1 MNLSVSFRAAIAKV
15 VGQKPLRGFAELRG
29 YFEGKHGLEIGGASE
44 LFQSRSLL
52 PVYPIAAVIDNCNFA
67 TVTTWQKG
75 AQDSRYTAQ
84 FICEATDLRN
94 VNDGSYDFVIS
105 SHVIEHIA
113 NPLKALIEWKRVS
126 CKDGVILVVC
136 PDGRKTFDHK
146 RPITPLLH
154 LIEDY
159 KQNVDEHDLT
169 HLAEVLAKHDLS
181 LDPPAGT
188 YEEFKLR
195 TENNFENRCLHH
207 HVFVP
212 RSWSDIFDYLRMKTL
227 LIESARP
234 FHIVAVGKKT

>member
-1 MNLSVSFRAAIAKV
+1 MNFSVSFRAAVAKV
-15 VGQKPLRGFAELRG
+15 VGQKPLRGFAELRR

-44 LFQSRSLL
+44 LFRSGSLL
-52 PVYPIAAVIDNCNFA
+52 PIYPIAGAMDNCNFA
-67 TVTTWQKG
+67 SVTTWQEG
-75 AQDSRYTAQ
+75 TQDSRYANQ

-94 VNDGSYDFVIS
+94 VNDGSYEFVIS

-126 CKDGVILVVC
+126 CKDGVILVLC
-136 PDGRKTFDHK
+136 PDGRKTFDHN
-146 RPITPLLH
+146 RPITPLSH

-169 HLAEVLAKHDLS
+169 HLPEVLAKHDLS

-188 YEEFKLR
+188 YDEFKLR
-195 TENNFENRCLHH
+195 SQNNFENRCLHH

-212 RSWSDIFDYLRMKTL
+212 ESWSDIFAYLQMKTL
-227 LIESARP
+227 LVESARP
-234 FHIVAVGKKT
+234 FHIIAAGKKT